1 MEYSEKEYLIEGT
14 AIDLFVAYRFLRILT
29 TPWEDQDAFKLG
41 IIDKDG
47 KLLRKKNTLKTTEEK
62 QSFTLLHRLVFN
74 LKRILHKIPGVRT
87 KIGTYATALFLLKQ
101 HFADKVDEEDMIEN
115 AFTAWLLKHG
125 YDSEEELGEAYKVG
139 DVSPTTLAFR
149 QRMKDRKAKP
159 GRPKEPEKLSVF
171 LQRAKKGG
179 YKVKKEEIDEEVMGL
194 GAVLEKGSY
203 KLNQD
208 IFAGNEG
215 DIKGK
220 KGDVVIAFADT
231 APSDTVLG
239 QEIFKVVH
247 QKSKSEIYVSLEDLE
262 EK

>member
-1 MEYSEKEYLIEGT
+1 MEYAEKEYLIEGT

-29 TPWEDQDAFKLG
+29 TPWEDQEAFKLG

-47 KLLRKKNTLKTTEEK
+47 KLLRRKNTLKTTEEK

-101 HFADKVDEEDMIEN
+101 HFANQVEEEDMIEQS
-115 AFTAWLLKHG
+115 FTAWILKHG
-125 YDSEEELGEAYKVG
+125 YATEEEL
-139 DVSPTTLAFR
+139 
-149 QRMKDRKAKP
+149 
-159 GRPKEPEKLSVF
+159 
-171 LQRAKKGG
+171 
-179 YKVKKEEIDEEVMGL
+179 EEQVMGL

-220 KGDVVIAFADT
+220 KGDTIVAFADT
-231 APSDTVLG
+231 SPSDTVLG